1 MLYLFLIFL
10 IIFVTIKIHSL
21 IVYKLVDFIKGKP
34 FIYVLWYGLSLF
46 AVGKS
51 VLLGHTHIHNNYFV
65 YKYNFL
71 NVIHQHNLYTHQP
84 EYYFDL
90 NHYGPIFSLI
100 IAPFALMPDSV
111 GVVLWVMFNA
121 WILLKAIQLLPI
133 KQSQWLLI
141 LLLCAHELMTS
152 AANVQSNPLIAA
164 LILFSYVFIR
174 NKQDFWAALMITLG
188 MFIKLYGVVG
198 LAFFFFSDNKLKLIG
213 WMAFWSVVLFVL
225 PMFIS
230 SPAFIVQTYRDW
242 YADLISKNATN
253 IVSIREDV
261 SVMGMI
267 RKMMFPNLLNII
279 VLIPAIV
286 LFALS
291 YIRTNYFGNLKYQLL
306 IVSSTLI
313 FPVIFSTGSES
324 PTYIIAFTGVAL
336 WYINVDKPTP
346 WFDTALLLFAFI
358 LTSLSPSD
366 LFPRYL
372 RINYVDP
379 YALKALPCFIIWIK
393 IIYETLTRKFT
404 LTQENLIPHNSS
416 LVAA

>member
-1 MLYLFLIFL
+1 
-10 IIFVTIKIHSL
+10 
-21 IVYKLVDFIKGKP
+21 VYKLFDLTKAKP
-34 FIYVLWYGLSLF
+34 FVYVLWFGLSLF

-51 VLLGHTHIHNNYFV
+51 VVLGHSHIHNNYFV

-71 NVIHQHNLYTHQP
+71 NVIHQHNLYVHQP

-90 NHYGPIFSLI
+90 NHYGPVFSLV
-100 IAPFALMPDSV
+100 IAPFALLPDGF
-111 GVVLWVMFNA
+111 GVILWVMFNA
-121 WILLKAIQLLPI
+121 WVLLKAISLLPI
-133 KQSQWLLI
+133 KENQYLLI

-152 AANVQSNPLIAA
+152 AANVQSNPIIAA

-188 MFIKLYGVVG
+188 IFIKLYGVVG

-213 WMAFWSVVLFVL
+213 GMVFWSIVLFIL
-225 PMFIS
+225 PMLIS
-230 SPAFIVQTYRDW
+230 SPAFIVQTYQDW
-242 YADLISKNATN
+242 YADLIHKNATN
-253 IVSIREDV
+253 IISTREDV

-267 RKMMFPNLLNII
+267 RKMIFPNLLNIM
-279 VLIPAIV
+279 VLIPAVI
-286 LFALS
+286 LFGLT
-291 YIRTNYFGNLKYQLL
+291 YIRTKYFHNLNYQLL

-324 PTYIIAFTGVAL
+324 PTYIIAFIGVAI
-336 WYINVDKPTP
+336 WYINTAKPTQ
-346 WFDTALLLFAFI
+346 WFDVVLLVFALL

-372 RINYVDP
+372 RVNYVEP

-393 IIYETLTRKFT
+393 IIYETLTRRFT
-404 LTQENLIPHNSS
+404 LTKESLIPRN

>member
-1 MLYLFLIFL
+1 
-10 IIFVTIKIHSL
+10 
-21 IVYKLVDFIKGKP
+21 VYKFFEFSKAKP
-34 FIYVLWYGLSLF
+34 FVYVLWFGLSLF

-51 VLLGHTHIHNNYFV
+51 VVLGHSHIHNNYFV

-71 NVIHQHNLYTHQP
+71 NVIHQHNLYVHQP
-84 EYYFDL
+84 AYYFDL
-90 NHYGPIFSLI
+90 NHYGPVFSLV
-100 IAPFALMPDSV
+100 IAPFALLPDGF
-111 GVVLWVMFNA
+111 GVILWVMFNA
-121 WILLKAIQLLPI
+121 WVLLKAISLLPI
-133 KQSQWLLI
+133 KENQYLLV

-152 AANVQSNPLIAA
+152 AANVQSNPIIAA

-188 MFIKLYGVVG
+188 VFIKLYGVVG

-213 WMAFWSVVLFVL
+213 GMIFWSIVLFIL
-225 PMFIS
+225 PMLIS
-230 SPAFIVQTYRDW
+230 SPAFIVQTYQDW
-242 YADLISKNATN
+242 YADLIHKNATN
-253 IVSIREDV
+253 IISTREDV

-267 RKMMFPNLLNII
+267 RKMIFPNLLNIM
-279 VLIPAIV
+279 VLIPAVI
-286 LFALS
+286 LFGLT
-291 YIRTNYFGNLKYQLL
+291 YIRTKYFHNLNYQLL

-324 PTYIIAFTGVAL
+324 PTYIIAFIGVAI
-336 WYINVDKPTP
+336 WYINTVKPTQ
-346 WFDTALLLFAFI
+346 WFDVVLLVFALL

-372 RINYVDP
+372 RVNYVEP

-393 IIYETLTRKFT
+393 IIYETLTRRFT
-404 LTQENLIPHNSS
+404 LTKESLIPRN